1 MPDNFKTD
9 PIAAHHAP
17 GERAVTGPEY
27 GTEDIIT
34 GYEEVYE
41 DLEKP
46 QRESVESTF
55 AEFAPDEEG
64 ASHRLQGSGPHARAR
79 RRMYEQ
85 FRGYYPGKGMKSDS
99 SDRQMERAMR
109 QYFHGQGVD
118 KYGNRRRSYED
129 VLNSFLKEEMAEEA
143 RKEQVESKYK
153 SEMQEYNVRRL
164 LRQRLES
171 SIRGMEGL
179 GAAGESAIR
188 KRFSEKRAG
197 MGAAFV
203 GAPSGTAR
211 AGFEAKLAA
220 EEEAALSAHQES
232 VRRERMG
239 YETMLTGDLA
249 NSFFNIEHR
258 GPSTES
264 MWNMMFQAGQS
275 GAGSGVQPQGGQ
287 TGKGASSGAALG
299 IGAALAFA
307 FCCWIFMAVYGPELD
322 EIVRRYRD
330 EKMTPRNRRG
340 YYKMS
345 DVIVPLMMRHP
356 WFKSVVRYTICEPLI
371 AYGRWYYRNEVKR
384 PSIWRHIGFLWKPV
398 EMFWM
403 ATWNVL
409 GGEVNYVRANG
420 ELVK

>member
-1 MPDNFKTD
+1 MAENFKTD

-17 GERAVTGPEY
+17 GERAVTGPSH
-27 GTEDIIT
+27 GTEDILT
-34 GYEEVYE
+34 GYEGVYE
-41 DLEKP
+41 ELEAP
-46 QRESVESTF
+46 EQETVEGVF
-55 AEFAPDEEG
+55 AEFRGDNTN
-64 ASHRLQGSGPHARAR
+64 LKGSGPHARAR

-85 FRGYYPGKGMKSDS
+85 FRGYNSSKGMRANS
-99 SDRQMERAMR
+99 SDKQMERAMR
-109 QYFHGQGVD
+109 QYFHGQQTDTSGA
-118 KYGNRRRSYED
+118 RRRSYDD
-129 VLNSFLKEEMAEEA
+129 VLQSFLKEEMSYEA
-143 RKEQVESKYK
+143 REEQVEAKYK

-179 GAAGESAIR
+179 GEAGESDIR
-188 KRFSEKRAG
+188 KRFAEKRSG

-211 AGFEAKLAA
+211 AGFEAKLAR
-220 EEEAALSAHQES
+220 EEEGALAAHQES

-275 GAGSGVQPQGGQ
+275 GAGSGVQPSASKTQE
-287 TGKGASSGAALG
+287 GAGSGAILG

-330 EKMTPRNRRG
+330 EKMNARNRRG
-340 YYKMS
+340 YYKMA
-345 DVIVPLMMRHP
+345 DVIVPLMMKHT
-356 WFKSVVRYTICEPLI
+356 WFKMVVRYSLCEPLI

-384 PSIWRHIGFLWKPV
+384 PSIWRHIGFLLKPV

-403 ATWNVL
+403 STWNLL

-420 ELVK
+420 EMVK